1 MATLSDRGPTV
12 FIVTLVLIVVATV
25 FVVLR
30 LISKWGV
37 TRKANADDYVI
48 IVAWLIAVGLSV
60 SIMIGTRFGLGAP
73 DAGEQFAPTILLTLK
88 KSSPNGICRSSR
100 VCTPSRC
107 YTILRS

>member
-12 FIVTLVLIVVATV
+12 FVVTLVLIVAATV

-37 TRKANADDYVI
+37 TRKATADDYVI

-60 SIMIGTRFGLGAP
+60 SIMIGTRVGLGAP
-73 DAGEQFAPTILLTLK
+73 DAGEYLTRRLQL
-88 KSSPNGICRSSR
+88 SA
-100 VCTPSRC
+100 
-107 YTILRS
+107 